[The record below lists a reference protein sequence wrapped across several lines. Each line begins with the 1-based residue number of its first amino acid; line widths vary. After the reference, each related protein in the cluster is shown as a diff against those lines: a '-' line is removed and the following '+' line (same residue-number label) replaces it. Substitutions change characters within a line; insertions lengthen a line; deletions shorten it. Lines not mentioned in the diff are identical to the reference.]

1 MFRSKGNINFVPFV
15 HSFKYLC
22 GKVHVIYEIKVC
34 VLLCEI
40 INYLYKRQHIYLIFC
55 HAKNELQGF
64 LMNAREG
71 GAKFS
76 SCLASSQFYV
86 SKTFFFKS
94 GTHSL
99 SEH

>member
-1 MFRSKGNINFVPFV
+1 MFRNKGNINFFPFM
-15 HSFKYLC
+15 HSFMYLC

-55 HAKNELQGF
+55 HAKYELQGF

-76 SCLASSQFYV
+76 SCLASFQFYV
-86 SKTFFFKS
+86 LKTFF
-94 GTHSL
+94 
-99 SEH
+99 

>member
-1 MFRSKGNINFVPFV
+1 MFRNKGNIIFFPFM
-15 HSFKYLC
+15 HSFMYLC

-34 VLLCEI
+34 VI

-55 HAKNELQGF
+55 HAKYDLQGF

-86 SKTFFFKS
+86 LKTFFFKL